1 MNATT
6 FSTNSNGTT
15 TKTFAGQMFTL
26 KADDF
31 GGMFW
36 DNGCGGLH
44 PCTLADQVAL
54 EGLDLCFPEQETSQ
68 DWNDTKDVQK
78 DFSVWSDDVVK
89 HCDDA
94 HADNDFMF

>member
-15 TKTFAGQMFTL
+15 KTTADQVFTL

-44 PCTLADQVAL
+44 PATLDDQVAL

-68 DWNDTKDVQK
+68 DWNDTKDQAFESFGEDSFK
-78 DFSVWSDDVVK
+78 S
-89 HCDDA
+89 CDDA